1 MSNSSNIQIFVSSRI
16 DVNSIRI
23 SNKIYV
29 PGLCGAIYNN
39 GDLREIER
47 DDIGDNI
54 SSKRNSYCE
63 FTVQYWAWKNEVA
76 DYYGLCHYRRYL
88 TFSDKRFPTNLLN
101 VIAESF
107 LIRNLLRSMI
117 Y

>member
-29 PGLCGAIYNN
+29 PVLCGAIYNN

-54 SSKRNSYCE
+54 SSKKE
-63 FTVQYWAWKNEVA
+63 FI
-76 DYYGLCHYRRYL
+76 L
-88 TFSDKRFPTNLLN
+88 
-101 VIAESF
+101 
-107 LIRNLLRSMI
+107 
-117 Y
+117 

>member
-29 PGLCGAIYNN
+29 PVLCGAIYNN

-47 DDIGDNI
+47 DDIL
-54 SSKRNSYCE
+54 S
-63 FTVQYWAWKNEVA
+63 
-76 DYYGLCHYRRYL
+76 
-88 TFSDKRFPTNLLN
+88 
-101 VIAESF
+101 
-107 LIRNLLRSMI
+107 LIHI
-117 Y
+117 